1 MKRVK
6 KSENSAAAGFTL
18 VEVMISMVL
27 LAIVL
32 SGAFSTYIL
41 GIRMMSDFREEV
53 RATQIIQS
61 EIERLRTQNFTKLGT
76 YLGEEEFTPKG
87 EFIDQYTDM
96 YTAHRTVS
104 SISSGKQYL
113 VSIKVEWTS
122 QGGRDQARYF
132 NTVFTKDGLND
143 YYYRDL

>member
-1 MKRVK
+1 MMQ
-6 KSENSAAAGFTL
+6 KSEKTAAAGFTL

-41 GIRMMSDFREEV
+41 GLRMMSDFREEV

-61 EIERLRTQNFTKLGT
+61 EIERLRTQNFTQLAS
-76 YLGEEEFTPKG
+76 YLGEADFTPKG
-87 EFIDQYTDM
+87 EFINEYSDVYEAQ
-96 YTAHRTVS
+96 RTVS
-104 SISSGKQYL
+104 SISGGNQYL
-113 VSIKVEWTS
+113 IGIRVQWTS
-122 QGGRDQARYF
+122 QNGRQQTRWF

-143 YYYRDL
+143 YYSRDL

>member
-1 MKRVK
+1 MMN
-6 KSENSAAAGFTL
+6 KSEKTAAAGFTL

-61 EIERLRTQNFTKLGT
+61 EIERLRTQNFTQLGT
-76 YLGEEEFTPKG
+76 YLGENEFTSKG
-87 EFIDQYTDM
+87 EFINEFSDA
-96 YTAHRTVS
+96 YTARRTVS
-104 SISSGKQYL
+104 SISGGSQYL
-113 VSIKVEWTS
+113 VSIRVQWTS
-122 QGGRDQARYF
+122 QSGRQQTRWF

-143 YYYRDL
+143 YYYRDV

>member
-1 MKRVK
+1 MMN
-6 KSENSAAAGFTL
+6 KSEKTAAAGFTL

-32 SGAFSTYIL
+32 AGAFSTYIL

-61 EIERLRTQNFTKLGT
+61 EIERLRTQNFTQLGT
-76 YLGEEEFTPKG
+76 YLGENEFTSKG
-87 EFIDQYTDM
+87 EFINEFSDA
-96 YTAHRTVS
+96 YTARRTVS
-104 SISSGKQYL
+104 SISGGSQYL
-113 VSIKVEWTS
+113 VSIRVQWTS
-122 QGGRDQARYF
+122 QSGRQQTRWF

-143 YYYRDL
+143 YYYRDV